1 MEMEPTFKTDF
12 NADFAEGRVKSSLRL
27 QYEAQVR
34 VVRGQIGDL
43 EKIRTDLGLSQRK
56 ISQLLLVDPSA
67 WTRWTRDE
75 SNESAPPH
83 IWRALQWYMTL
94 KEKIPGLTPQYF
106 LGSDPKVLNERT
118 LKKLEDERNQR
129 EQTISALT
137 GRLAELE
144 KDASRI
150 QDLERQNQKLQ
161 ILQEETV
168 RLRRWNLLW
177 SSASFILLATALFLV
192 IRG

>member
-1 MEMEPTFKTDF
+1 MDLEPYLTSDF
-12 NADFAEGRVKSSLRL
+12 SPDFPEGRVKSSLRL

-34 VVRGQIGDL
+34 VIQGQIGSL
-43 EKIRTDLGLSQRK
+43 EKIRSDLGLSQRK

-75 SNESAPPH
+75 MAPPH
-83 IWRALQWYMTL
+83 VWRALQWYMTL

-118 LKKLEDERNQR
+118 LKKLEDERHHR

-137 GRLAELE
+137 RRLAELE

-150 QDLERQNQKLQ
+150 QDFEAQNRKLAA
-161 ILQEETV
+161 LQRDTV
-168 RLRRWNLLW
+168 RLRRWNLFW
-177 SSASFILLATALFLV
+177 SSASFILLAAAVALLL
-192 IRG
+192 R